1 MVMHSAVVAMTASF
15 PVEIVLK
22 LILEITCKVKNIAA
36 MRTRTYKKCF
46 FLPDLLAKVKLLGAE
61 IEVLRWYSSNTDM

>member
-15 PVEIVLK
+15 LVEVVLK

-36 MRTRTYKKCF
+36 LRTRTYKCF